1 MCLVGAKIIV
11 QQGLILQITDSN
23 SHRLMHE
30 MWVVNPLRMGHLLIL
45 TNGICPQPQ
54 LSRLMEIAR
63 HQLVQPG
70 AEMQAPNLLDRS
82 LFLKKIVARVT
93 TILRSMKIVGQT
105 LLKI

>member
-11 QQGLILQITDSN
+11 QQGLILQITDS
-23 SHRLMHE
+23 
-30 MWVVNPLRMGHLLIL
+30 NPLRMGHLLIL